1 MEAYNKKC
9 KDCKRRQISRELID
23 SDGNFY
29 RGFSI
34 RQHHHQKNDGSL
46 YYIVCARFA
55 EGGESTVLE
64 EISKY
69 VGDCPPEPCRCHPH
83 EEVVAVRTPDRS
95 GLKDGESRIRKG
107 IDFYWDSLH
116 RSSEPHI

>member
-1 MEAYNKKC
+1 METYNKKC
-9 KDCKRRQISRELID
+9 KDCKSRQLSREVGD

-55 EGGESTVLE
+55 EGGDA
-64 EISKY
+64 EILRQIGIHI
-69 VGDCPPEPCRCHPH
+69 GDCLPEPCQCHPH
-83 EEVVAVRTPDRS
+83 EEVVAVGTYHISR
-95 GLKDGESRIRKG
+95 LEEMESRIRKG
-107 IDFYWDSLH
+107 IDFYWDSMFKQD
-116 RSSEPHI
+116 E